1 MNLVGK
7 KYMLGVNNPSSAIIG
22 IGKIIEIVSTRN
34 ICDCIEVMKISV
46 VGESEY
52 LESCI
57 TDNTSLESNMT
68 YNGLYS
74 FDLLDQTYE
83 DFLKSYDLIEIDKES
98 LNNYL
103 LDISEQ
109 ISDLKFMEDTVKF
122 HLGNIS

>member
-7 KYMLGVNNPSSAIIG
+7 KYMLGINNPSSIIIG
-22 IGKIIEIVSTRN
+22 VGKIIEIVSTRN

-46 VGESEY
+46 VGENE
-52 LESCI
+52 
-57 TDNTSLESNMT
+57 SLESEMT

-74 FDLLDQTYE
+74 FDLLDQTHE

-109 ISDLKFMEDTVKF
+109 ISDLKFMEDTVKS